1 MTAGVFS
8 YTPKQSVL
16 IYSKMAMLFTIYTL
30 RFIAKSAT
38 YGSGIYA
45 DIKSK
50 SVVFRILKSRIF
62 EFMQA

>member
-1 MTAGVFS
+1 
-8 YTPKQSVL
+8 
-16 IYSKMAMLFTIYTL
+16 MLFTIYTL

-50 SVVFRILKSRIF
+50 SVVLRVLKSKVSG
-62 EFMQA
+62 FMQA